1 MALSLSIST
10 SQGTQSVANNTTKL
24 TVNVNIS
31 WTYGSYDHYG
41 SSKYVTINGKTYY
54 FSSVKINPNRTSSG
68 SQTLYSTTVTIPHN
82 ADGTKTVSIYA
93 SVTTATSSGTVT
105 ASRSVTLT
113 TIPRATTPSLSA
125 SSVALGSAVTISTPR
140 ASSAFT
146 HTLTYKFGSATG
158 TIATGVGTSYAW
170 TVPKTLANQIPSATS
185 GTCTITCRTYN
196 GSSLVGTKTVNVTL
210 KIPNTAE
217 FKPTVGTV
225 SISEAVQAVTTA
237 FGSRYVQGLS
247 QLNVSISASGA
258 YGSTIRSY
266 STSVDGVTYNS
277 ATFTSN
283 VINASGTLSVT
294 VTVRDSR
301 DRTASKTVN
310 ISVVE
315 YKPPAITGMSYQQ
328 CDADGT
334 ANPTGT
340 STKITIT
347 GQVSSVSSQNSRTL
361 TLKWKKSTD
370 SAYQTRTLTTS
381 DWEFTVSTIVNSTTP
396 DETYEFV
403 AVLEDKI
410 NTVEN
415 AVTTGIIAMSF
426 LAGGKGV
433 RLFGEAE
440 DTGFWVDKIDYTI
453 TEEEYDEQMAL
464 IGGSTSGKKRFST
477 LFKTIVSYIKN
488 INSDTGWKLLT
499 NSTENWGAADAS
511 SNYVVYRKTG
521 RMVEIRSYLV
531 AEISTSSVNNWLIAY
546 GLPADCQP
554 RNYSVRCQCAHHN
567 GEAQTVYIP
576 YSSSGDAGKL
586 YFYGKITKGY
596 SMWFQITYVV

>member
-10 SQGTQSVANNTTKL
+10 SQGTQSVANNTTQL

-54 FSSVKINPNRTSSG
+54 FSSVKINPNRTTSG

-125 SSVALGSAVTISTPR
+125 SSVPLGSAVTISTPR

-158 TIATGVGTSYAW
+158 TIATGVATSYAW

-185 GTCTITCRTYN
+185 GACTITCRTYN
-196 GSSLVGTKTVNVTL
+196 GSSLVGSKTVNVTL
-210 KIPNTAE
+210 TVPNTAK
-217 FKPTVGTV
+217 FKPSVGTV
-225 SISEAVQAVTTA
+225 SVSEAVQAVKTA
-237 FGSRYVQGLS
+237 FGSRYVQSLS
-247 QLNVSISASGA
+247 QLNISISATGA
-258 YGSTIRSY
+258 YGSAIRSY

-277 ATFTSN
+277 AAFTTN
-283 VINASGTLSVT
+283 VINASGRVAITAT
-294 VTVRDSR
+294 VSDSR
-301 DRTASKTVN
+301 GRTASKTVN
-310 ISVVE
+310 VSVVA
-315 YKPPAITGMSYQQ
+315 YTPPAITGITYQQ
-328 CDADGT
+328 CNADGT

-347 GQVSSVSSQNSRTL
+347 GQVSRVSSQNSRTL
-361 TLKWKKSTD
+361 TLKWKKSTG
-370 SAYQTRTLTTS
+370 ATYQTRTLSTS
-381 DWEFTVSTIVNSTTP
+381 AWSFTVSTIITGTTI
-396 DETYEFV
+396 DETYEFI

-410 NTVEN
+410 NETES

-440 DTGFWVDKIDYTI
+440 DAGFWVDKIDYTI
-453 TEEEYDEQMAL
+453 TEEEYDEL
-464 IGGSTSGKKRFST
+464 LSLVGG
-477 LFKTIVSYIKN
+477 V
-488 INSDTGWKLLT
+488 
-499 NSTENWGAADAS
+499 
-511 SNYVVYRKTG
+511 
-521 RMVEIRSYLV
+521 
-531 AEISTSSVNNWLIAY
+531 
-546 GLPADCQP
+546 
-554 RNYSVRCQCAHHN
+554 
-567 GEAQTVYIP
+567 
-576 YSSSGDAGKL
+576 
-586 YFYGKITKGY
+586 
-596 SMWFQITYVV
+596 

>member
-10 SQGTQSVANNTTKL
+10 SQGTQSVANNTTQL

-54 FSSVKINPNRTSSG
+54 FSSVKINPNRTTSG

-170 TVPKTLANQIPSATS
+170 TVPKTLANQIPSSTS

-210 KIPNTAE
+210 TIPNTAE

-225 SISEAVQAVTTA
+225 SVSEAVQAVTTA
-237 FGSRYVQGLS
+237 FGSRYVQSLS
-247 QLNVSISASGA
+247 QLNVSISATGA

-283 VINASGTLSVT
+283 AINASGTLSVT
-294 VTVRDSR
+294 VTVSDSR
-301 DRTASKTVN
+301 GRTASKTVN
-310 ISVVE
+310 ISVIA

-328 CDADGT
+328 CNADGT

-370 SAYQTRTLTTS
+370 SAYQTRSLTAS
-381 DWEFTVSTIVNSTTP
+381 DWNFTVSTIVNNTAP

-403 AVLEDKI
+403 AVLTDKI
-410 NTVEN
+410 NSIEN

-440 DTGFWVDKIDYTI
+440 EVGFWVDKIDYTI
-453 TEEEYDEQMAL
+453 TEDEYDEL
-464 IGGSTSGKKRFST
+464 VSLLGGVVSNPKR
-477 LFKTIVSYIKN
+477 
-488 INSDTGWKLLT
+488 LLT
-499 NSTENWGAADAS
+499 LLQKLANREHIAAQGKSGSWNYIHYSDGRAEVWRQWTSTNLATDGTEGGFYYRIYALTIPDGLLTSVEDAHADCFWGTGTSWAS
-511 SNYVVYRKTG
+511 ARSVTPTRFQGVYYSNQNGGAGTFWNYVRG
-521 RMVEIRSYLV
+521 R
-531 AEISTSSVNNWLIAY
+531 W
-546 GLPADCQP
+546 
-554 RNYSVRCQCAHHN
+554 
-567 GEAQTVYIP
+567 
-576 YSSSGDAGKL
+576 K
-586 YFYGKITKGY
+586 
-596 SMWFQITYVV
+596 

>member
-10 SQGTQSVANNTTKL
+10 SQGTQSVANNTTQL

-54 FSSVKINPNRTSSG
+54 FSSVKINPNRTTSG
-68 SQTLYSTTVTIPHN
+68 SQTLFSTTVTIPHDS
-82 ADGTKTVSIYA
+82 DGSKTVSIYA

-105 ASRSVTLT
+105 ASRSVKLT

-146 HTLTYKFGSATG
+146 HSLHYRIGSGSWVAIETN
-158 TIATGVGTSYAW
+158 VETSYSW
-170 TVPKTLANQIPSATS
+170 TVPKSIANSFPSATS
-185 GTCTITCRTYN
+185 GSLTIRCITYDDDDQ
-196 GSSLVGTKTVNVTL
+196 VGDAKTVTLTVT
-210 KIPNTAE
+210 IPNTAE
-217 FKPTVGTV
+217 FKPSVGTV

-247 QLNVSISASGA
+247 QLNVDIEASGA

-277 ATFTSN
+277 NAFTSN

-294 VTVRDSR
+294 VTVSDSR
-301 DRTASKTVN
+301 GRTASKTVN

-340 STKITIT
+340 STKISIT

-440 DTGFWVDKIDYTI
+440 DAGFWVDKIDYTI
-453 TEEEYDEQMAL
+453 TEEEYDEL
-464 IGGSTSGKKRFST
+464 LSLVGGVVSNPKR
-477 LFKTIVSYIKN
+477 
-488 INSDTGWKLLT
+488 LLT
-499 NSTENWGAADAS
+499 LLQKLANREHIAAQGKSGSWNYIHYSDGRAEVWRQWTSTNLATDGTVGGFYYRIYALTIPDGLLTSVEDAHADCFWGTGTSWAS
-511 SNYVVYRKTG
+511 ARSVIPTRFQGVYYSNQNGGAGTFWNYVRG
-521 RMVEIRSYLV
+521 R
-531 AEISTSSVNNWLIAY
+531 W
-546 GLPADCQP
+546 
-554 RNYSVRCQCAHHN
+554 
-567 GEAQTVYIP
+567 
-576 YSSSGDAGKL
+576 K
-586 YFYGKITKGY
+586 
-596 SMWFQITYVV
+596 

>member
-10 SQGTQSVANNTTKL
+10 SQGTQSVANNTTQL

-54 FSSVKINPNRTSSG
+54 FSSVKINPNRTTSG
-68 SQTLYSTTVTIPHN
+68 TQTLYSATVTIPHN

-146 HTLTYKFGSATG
+146 HSLHYRIGSGSWVA
-158 TIATGVGTSYAW
+158 IATNVGTSYSW
-170 TVPKTLANQIPSATS
+170 PVPKSIANSFPSATS
-185 GTCTITCRTYN
+185 GSLTIRCITYSGKTQIGDAKTVTLTIT
-196 GSSLVGTKTVNVTL
+196 
-210 KIPNTAE
+210 IPNTAE
-217 FKPTVGTV
+217 LKPTVGTV

-258 YGSTIRSY
+258 YSSTIRSY

-277 ATFTSN
+277 AIFKSN

-294 VTVRDSR
+294 VTVSDSR
-301 DRTASKTVN
+301 GRTASKTVN
-310 ISVVE
+310 ISVIA

-328 CDADGT
+328 CNADGT

-370 SAYQTRTLTTS
+370 SAYQTRSLTAS
-381 DWEFTVSTIVNSTTP
+381 DWNFTVSTIVNNTTP

-453 TEEEYDEQMAL
+453 TEEEYDEL
-464 IGGSTSGKKRFST
+464 ISLLGGVVSNPKR
-477 LFKTIVSYIKN
+477 
-488 INSDTGWKLLT
+488 LLT
-499 NSTENWGAADAS
+499 LLQKLANREHIAAQGKSGSWNYIHYSDGRAEVWRQWTSTNLATDGTEGGFYYRIYALTIPDGLLTSVEDAHADCFWGTGTSWAS
-511 SNYVVYRKTG
+511 ARSVTPTRFQGVYYSNQNGGAGTFWNYVRG
-521 RMVEIRSYLV
+521 R
-531 AEISTSSVNNWLIAY
+531 W
-546 GLPADCQP
+546 
-554 RNYSVRCQCAHHN
+554 
-567 GEAQTVYIP
+567 
-576 YSSSGDAGKL
+576 K
-586 YFYGKITKGY
+586 
-596 SMWFQITYVV
+596 

>member
-10 SQGTQSVANNTTKL
+10 SQGTQSVANNTTQL

-54 FSSVKINPNRTSSG
+54 FSSVKINPNRTTSG

-82 ADGTKTVSIYA
+82 SDGTKTVSIYA

-125 SSVALGSAVTISTPR
+125 SSVALGSVVTISTPR

-146 HTLTYKFGSATG
+146 HSLHYRIGSGSWVA
-158 TIATGVGTSYAW
+158 IATNVGTSHSW
-170 TVPKTLANQIPSATS
+170 TVPKSIANSFPSATS
-185 GTCTITCRTYN
+185 GSLTIRCITYDD
-196 GSSLVGTKTVNVTL
+196 GDQVGDAKTVTLTVT
-210 KIPNTAE
+210 IPNTAE
-217 FKPTVGTV
+217 FKPSVGTV
-225 SISEAVQAVTTA
+225 SVSEAVQAVTTA

-247 QLNVSISASGA
+247 QLNVDIEASGA

-277 ATFTSN
+277 NAFTSN

-294 VTVRDSR
+294 VTVSDSR
-301 DRTASKTVN
+301 GRTASKTVN

-340 STKITIT
+340 STKISIT

-381 DWEFTVSTIVNSTTP
+381 DWDFTVSTIVNNTTP

-453 TEEEYDEQMAL
+453 TEEEYDEL
-464 IGGSTSGKKRFST
+464 LSLVGGVVSNPKR
-477 LFKTIVSYIKN
+477 
-488 INSDTGWKLLT
+488 LLT
-499 NSTENWGAADAS
+499 LLQKLANREHIAAQGKSGSWNYIHYSDGRADVWRQWTSTNLATDGTEGGFYYRLYALTIPNGLLTSVEDAHADCKWGTGVSWAS
-511 SNYVVYRKTG
+511 ARDVTPTKFQGAYFSNQNGGAGTFWNYVRG
-521 RMVEIRSYLV
+521 R
-531 AEISTSSVNNWLIAY
+531 W
-546 GLPADCQP
+546 
-554 RNYSVRCQCAHHN
+554 
-567 GEAQTVYIP
+567 
-576 YSSSGDAGKL
+576 K
-586 YFYGKITKGY
+586 
-596 SMWFQITYVV
+596 

>member
-10 SQGTQSVANNTTKL
+10 SQGTQSVANNTTQL

-54 FSSVKINPNRTSSG
+54 FSSVKINPNRTTSG
-68 SQTLYSTTVTIPHN
+68 SQTLYSATVTIPHN

-105 ASRSVTLT
+105 ASRSVTLA

-146 HTLTYKFGSATG
+146 HSLHYRIGSGAWVA
-158 TIATGVGTSYAW
+158 IATNVGTSYSW
-170 TVPKTLANQIPSATS
+170 TVPKSIANSFPSATS
-185 GTCTITCRTYN
+185 GSLTIRCITYSGKTQIGDAKTVTLTIT
-196 GSSLVGTKTVNVTL
+196 
-210 KIPNTAE
+210 IPNTAE

-237 FGSRYVQGLS
+237 FDSRYVQGLS

-258 YGSTIRSY
+258 YSSTIRSY

-277 ATFTSN
+277 AIFKSN

-294 VTVRDSR
+294 VTVSDSR
-301 DRTASKTVN
+301 GRTASKTVN
-310 ISVVE
+310 ISVIA

-328 CDADGT
+328 CNADGT

-370 SAYQTRTLTTS
+370 SAYQTRSLTAS
-381 DWEFTVSTIVNSTTP
+381 DWNFTVSTIVNNTAP

-403 AVLEDKI
+403 AVLTDKI
-410 NTVEN
+410 NSIEN

-453 TEEEYDEQMAL
+453 TEEEYDELISLLGGVVSNPKRLLTLLQKLANREHIAAQGKSGSWNYIHYSDGRAEVWRQWTSTNLATDGTVGGFYYRIYAL
-464 IGGSTSGKKRFST
+464 IIPDG
-477 LFKTIVSYIKN
+477 
-488 INSDTGWKLLT
+488 LLT
-499 NSTENWGAADAS
+499 SVEDAHADCFWGTGTSWAS
-511 SNYVVYRKTG
+511 ARSVTPTRFQGVYYSNQNGGAGTFWNYVRG
-521 RMVEIRSYLV
+521 R
-531 AEISTSSVNNWLIAY
+531 W
-546 GLPADCQP
+546 
-554 RNYSVRCQCAHHN
+554 
-567 GEAQTVYIP
+567 
-576 YSSSGDAGKL
+576 K
-586 YFYGKITKGY
+586 
-596 SMWFQITYVV
+596 

>member
-1 MALSLSIST
+1 MALTLSIST
-10 SQGTQSVANNTTKL
+10 SQGTQSVANNTTQL

-54 FSSVKINPNRTSSG
+54 FSSVKINPNRTTSG

-170 TVPKTLANQIPSATS
+170 TVPKTLANQIPSSTS

-210 KIPNTAE
+210 TIPNTAE

-225 SISEAVQAVTTA
+225 SVSEAVQAVTTA
-237 FGSRYVQGLS
+237 FGSRYVQSLS
-247 QLNVSISASGA
+247 QLNVSISATGA

-294 VTVRDSR
+294 VTVSDSR
-301 DRTASKTVN
+301 GRTASKTVN
-310 ISVVE
+310 ISVIA

-328 CDADGT
+328 CNADGT

-370 SAYQTRTLTTS
+370 SAYQTRSLTAS
-381 DWEFTVSTIVNSTTP
+381 DWNFTVSTIVNNIAP
-396 DETYEFV
+396 DETYEFL
-403 AVLEDKI
+403 AVLTDKI
-410 NTVEN
+410 NSIEN

-426 LAGGKGV
+426 LAGGKGA

-440 DTGFWVDKIDYTI
+440 EVGFWVDKIDYTI
-453 TEEEYDEQMAL
+453 TEDEYDEL
-464 IGGSTSGKKRFST
+464 ESLLGGLDG
-477 LFKTIVSYIKN
+477 
-488 INSDTGWKLLT
+488 
-499 NSTENWGAADAS
+499 
-511 SNYVVYRKTG
+511 
-521 RMVEIRSYLV
+521 
-531 AEISTSSVNNWLIAY
+531 
-546 GLPADCQP
+546 
-554 RNYSVRCQCAHHN
+554 
-567 GEAQTVYIP
+567 
-576 YSSSGDAGKL
+576 
-586 YFYGKITKGY
+586 
-596 SMWFQITYVV
+596 

>member
-10 SQGTQSVANNTTKL
+10 SQGTQSVANNTTQL
-24 TVNVNIS
+24 TVNINIS

-54 FSSVKINPNRTSSG
+54 FSSVKINPNRTTSG

-146 HTLTYKFGSATG
+146 HSLHYRIGSGSWVEIETN
-158 TIATGVGTSYAW
+158 VGTSYSW
-170 TVPKTLANQIPSATS
+170 TVPKSIANSFPSATS
-185 GTCTITCRTYN
+185 GILTIRCITYDD
-196 GSSLVGTKTVNVTL
+196 GDQVGDAETVTL
-210 KIPNTAE
+210 TVTIPNTAE
-217 FKPTVGTV
+217 FKPAVGTV

-247 QLNVSISASGA
+247 QLNVDIEASGA

-266 STSVDGVTYNS
+266 SISVDGVTYNS
-277 ATFTSN
+277 NAFTSN

-294 VTVRDSR
+294 VTVSDSR
-301 DRTASKTVN
+301 GRTASKTVN

-328 CDADGT
+328 CNADGT

-340 STKITIT
+340 STKISIT

-370 SAYQTRTLTTS
+370 SAYQTRILTTS
-381 DWEFTVSTIVNSTTP
+381 DWEFTVSTIVNNTTP

-440 DTGFWVDKIDYTI
+440 NTGFWVDNIDYTI
-453 TEEEYDEQMAL
+453 TEEEYDEL
-464 IGGSTSGKKRFST
+464 ISLLGGG
-477 LFKTIVSYIKN
+477 
-488 INSDTGWKLLT
+488 
-499 NSTENWGAADAS
+499 
-511 SNYVVYRKTG
+511 
-521 RMVEIRSYLV
+521 
-531 AEISTSSVNNWLIAY
+531 
-546 GLPADCQP
+546 
-554 RNYSVRCQCAHHN
+554 
-567 GEAQTVYIP
+567 
-576 YSSSGDAGKL
+576 
-586 YFYGKITKGY
+586 
-596 SMWFQITYVV
+596 